1 MVLEVSEDYFTETE
15 EKDVKQRTGTVNCMI
30 VTLILCVVSHAGRL
44 APNFPDQ
51 RALLTEEGVAFRDNG
66 CVDMKKHQWNE

>member
-30 VTLILCVVSHAGRL
+30 VTLILCIIAELMDRCNSR
-44 APNFPDQ
+44 
-51 RALLTEEGVAFRDNG
+51 
-66 CVDMKKHQWNE
+66 

>member
-30 VTLILCVVSHAGRL
+30 VTLILCIIAELILRF
-44 APNFPDQ
+44 A
-51 RALLTEEGVAFRDNG
+51 RYIKAKILLREPTREIMRVTIMRRSTK
-66 CVDMKKHQWNE
+66 CVL